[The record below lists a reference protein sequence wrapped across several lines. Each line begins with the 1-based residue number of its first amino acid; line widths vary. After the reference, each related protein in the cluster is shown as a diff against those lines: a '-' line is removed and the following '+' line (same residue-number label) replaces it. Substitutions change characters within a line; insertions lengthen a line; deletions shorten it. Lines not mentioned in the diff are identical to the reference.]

1 MFNRMVLVFALIFA
15 VATIDA
21 CSEKNVEINTNVQLK
36 TQLDS
41 VAYIV
46 GTNLG
51 KTFKADSLFPNPAII
66 AAGIQAAISG
76 ETFKID
82 EQTASTVMKAFQMNL
97 NQKQKE
103 KQARMSVVN
112 KKAGDEFLANNKKKA
127 GVKTTASGLQ
137 YEVIKKGNGIH
148 PSATDKVKVNYKGTF
163 LNGKEF
169 DSSYKRGKPAEFN
182 LNQVIKGW
190 IEGIQLMSVGA
201 KYKFYISPELG
212 YGVRGAPPQIGP
224 NETLIFEVELLD
236 VSKDTGAKTPTIKK

>member
-1 MFNRMVLVFALIFA
+1 MFNRMVLVFALIFV

-21 CSEKNVEINTNVQLK
+21 CSGKNTKVNTDVQLK
-36 TQLDS
+36 SQLDS

-51 KTFKADSLFPNPAII
+51 NTFKGDSLFPNPAII
-66 AAGIQAAISG
+66 AAGIQAALKG
-76 ETFKID
+76 ETSKID
-82 EQTASTVMKAFQMNL
+82 EKTASAVMKTFQMNL
-97 NQKQKE
+97 SKKQQE
-103 KQARMSVVN
+103 KQARLSVEN
-112 KKAGDEFLANNKKKA
+112 KKKGDEFLAANKKKS

-137 YEVIKKGNGIH
+137 YEVIKEGNGVH
-148 PSATDKVKVNYKGTF
+148 PSSTDKVKVDYKGTF
-163 LNGKEF
+163 LNGKVF

-201 KYKFYISPELG
+201 KYKFYIPADLA

-224 NETLIFEVELLD
+224 NETLIFEVELLGIE
-236 VSKDTGAKTPTIKK
+236 KNNAKKPSTKK